1 MRPLLPALLLLLPIP
16 ALALQSDTRVDEVTE
31 SSDGF
36 ACRAHAL
43 PELRLAHDWRD
54 ANRRAT
60 LDLTSRDSS
69 AGDLRFRAGFEPDPD
84 LPFGT
89 AAQIRGFQLDLDRI
103 PLRAE
108 PRGAQLRIDGTPDAT
123 PLSVEGDRRSVTV
136 AVIERW
142 RHDLADRLMRA
153 NIVELDL
160 NDASGVPL
168 ARYSWDVRAL
178 RRAPAQLQAL
188 NWSCR

>member
-1 MRPLLPALLLLLPIP
+1 MRLLLPALLLLPVPAP
-16 ALALQSDTRVDEVTE
+16 ALQVDTGVEEVSE

-36 ACRAHAL
+36 GCRAHGL
-43 PELRLAHDWRD
+43 PELRIAHDWRD

-60 LDLTSRDSS
+60 LDLQSRDIR
-69 AGDLRFRAGFEPDPD
+69 AGDLRFRASFVPDPD

-89 AAQIRGFQLDLDRI
+89 AAQVRGFQLELAHV

-108 PRGAQLRIDGTPDAT
+108 PRGAQLRIDGVPDAT
-123 PLSVEGDRRSVTV
+123 LVSVEGDRRSVTV
-136 AVIERW
+136 AVIERL
-142 RHDLADRLMRA
+142 RAELADRLMRA

-168 ARYSWDVRAL
+168 ARYSWDVRPL
-178 RRAPAQLQAL
+178 RRAPAQLQVL

>member
-1 MRPLLPALLLLLPIP
+1 MRPTLPALLLLCAGP
-16 ALALQSDTRVDEVTE
+16 ALAGQVDIRVDDVSE

-36 ACRAHAL
+36 SCRAHAL
-43 PELRLAHDWRD
+43 PELRIAHDWRD

-60 LDLTSRDSS
+60 MDLPSRDAS
-69 AGDLRFRAGFEPDPD
+69 AGDLRLRASFVPDAD
-84 LPFGT
+84 MAFG
-89 AAQIRGFQLDLDRI
+89 AVAEVRGFQLDLDHV
-103 PLRAE
+103 PLPGVA
-108 PRGAQLRIDGTPDAT
+108 RGAQLRIDGAPDT
-123 PLSVEGDRRSVTV
+123 TILSVEGDRRSVTV

-142 RHDLADRLMRA
+142 RQDLAARLMRA
-153 NIVELDL
+153 NIVELDV

-168 ARYSWDVRAL
+168 ARYSWDVRPL

>member
-1 MRPLLPALLLLLPIP
+1 MRSILPALLLLCAGPTFAGQL
-16 ALALQSDTRVDEVTE
+16 DTRVDDVSE

-36 ACRAHAL
+36 SCRAHAL
-43 PELRLAHDWRD
+43 PELRIAHDWRD

-60 LDLTSRDSS
+60 MDLPSRDAS
-69 AGDLRFRAGFEPDPD
+69 AGTLRLRASFVPDPD
-84 LPFGT
+84 MPFGT
-89 AAQIRGFQLDLDRI
+89 AAEVRGFQLDLDHVLL
-103 PLRAE
+103 PGVA
-108 PRGAQLRIDGTPDAT
+108 RGAQLRIDGAPDAT
-123 PLSVEGDRRSVTV
+123 VLSVEGDRRSVTV
-136 AVIERW
+136 AVIERL
-142 RHDLADRLMRA
+142 RPELATRLLRA

-168 ARYSWDVRAL
+168 ARYGWDVRPL